1 VSAGIHSVLAKL
13 IEKTTCGFDSHKD
26 FSTNVTNC
34 KGLALSKRRY
44 RFHRKERPVSLET
57 ILIIV
62 LVVFLLGGGWY
73 YGRR

>member
-13 IEKTTCGFDSHKD
+13 IEKTTCGSDNKG
-26 FSTNVTNC
+26 FSTDVTNC
-34 KGLALSKRRY
+34 KGLALLKRRY

-57 ILIIV
+57 IFIIV
-62 LVVFLLGGGWY
+62 LVVFLLGGGGWY